1 MNEALIDAPH
11 SGTASHTQT
20 MTASL
25 TLQGVQAVSTIRV
38 TYVGDE
44 AYLDSSTVERKPLGS
59 SP

>member
-1 MNEALIDAPH
+1 
-11 SGTASHTQT
+11 
-20 MTASL
+20 MTTSL
-25 TLQGVQAVSTIRV
+25 TLQGVQAVSTIHV